1 MRQRCNVIAVRTYV
15 SDTDP
20 RTLSLKSEDTMMLF
34 VRLAVRVESRYSSAI
49 GRYSIRSHATI
60 ITHMPSKSM
69 TYHRDTNVISRVTS

>member
-1 MRQRCNVIAVRTYV
+1 MLWMRQRCNVIAVRTYV

-49 GRYSIRSHATI
+49 GRYSI
-60 ITHMPSKSM
+60 
-69 TYHRDTNVISRVTS
+69 